1 MKQNRFDV
9 HAHYLLP
16 GAVGRGAS
24 AQNFLA
30 SPMPTWT
37 PEFALDFMDRHDIAT
52 QMLSAPVPL
61 SKDEARRINEYG
73 ATLIKQYPRRFGLL
87 ASLPMDDVEAAL
99 SEIAFAF
106 DQLGADGVVMVTN
119 YTGVYL
125 GNSKFEPV
133 FAELNKRSA
142 TVFLHPTIP
151 AGYEC
156 VACGRPGPV
165 IEFTFDTCRT
175 VADMLYAGI
184 LNRYSKIKFI
194 LSHAG
199 GPLPTLALRLGTIG
213 TLHWV
218 PHPPELTQE
227 AVITQLA
234 RLYFD
239 TAIAGTAASLVPVLE
254 LTTPDHIVFGTDFPP
269 ASEPVIDQNI
279 AALGALT
286 CMNEVQKSAINLNG
300 RRLFRRFAAELPRD

>member
-1 MKQNRFDV
+1 MKPNRFDV
-9 HAHYLLP
+9 HAHYMPP
-16 GAVGRGAS
+16 GAVGQVGP

-30 SPMPTWT
+30 SPMPTWS
-37 PEFALDFMDRHDIAT
+37 PEYALDFMDRHDIAT
-52 QMLSAPVPL
+52 QMLSVPTPL
-61 SKDEARRINEYG
+61 SKSESHSINQYG
-73 ATLIKQYPRRFGLL
+73 ATLVKQYPTRFGLL

-99 SEIAFAF
+99 SEIAVAF

-119 YTGVYL
+119 YGGNYL
-125 GNSKFEPV
+125 GNAKFEPV
-133 FAELNKRSA
+133 FAELNRRAA

-175 VADMLYAGI
+175 VADMLYAGV
-184 LNRYSKIKFI
+184 LNRHENIKFI

-199 GPLPTLALRLGTIG
+199 GPLPTLAPRLGTIG
-213 TLHWV
+213 TLPWV
-218 PHPPELTQE
+218 PHPSELTQE
-227 AVITQLA
+227 AVRTQLA

-239 TAIAGTAASLVPVLE
+239 TAIAGTAASIGPVLE
-254 LTTPDHIVFGTDFPP
+254 LTKPEHIVFGTDFPP
-269 ASEPVIDQNI
+269 ASEAVIEQNI

-286 CMNEVQKSAINLNG
+286 GMNEAEKSAINQNG
-300 RRLFRRFAAELPRD
+300 KRLFRRFAAEVPSD